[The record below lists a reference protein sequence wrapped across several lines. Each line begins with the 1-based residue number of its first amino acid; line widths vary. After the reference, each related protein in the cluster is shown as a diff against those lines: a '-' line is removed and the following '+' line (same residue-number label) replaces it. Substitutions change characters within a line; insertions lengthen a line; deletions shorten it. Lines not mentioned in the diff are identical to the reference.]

1 VGRFGF
7 IAKRFLQAIPMLL
20 SIVFVV
26 FLLLKV
32 TPGDP
37 ARNVAGLRA
46 SPEELAQVR
55 TELGIDRPI
64 LVQYWNYLSHAV
76 QGDLG
81 YSYKSRET
89 VTAMIG
95 ARLEATTWLVSV
107 AIVMVLLITI
117 PLAIIAA
124 TRQGQAIDHGIR
136 IAGLLGLSMP
146 AFWVGVM
153 LLLLIAL
160 PTGWFPAG
168 GFGET
173 PREHLRSVI
182 LPALTLAIGMA
193 PVPIRS
199 LRASIIAI
207 LGTDY
212 VATARSLGIP
222 AGRIIRRFVL
232 RNAAVPFI
240 TVFALEIGFL
250 LFGTAV
256 VETTFALPGVGQGLV
271 LAARGRDLPAIQGY
285 TLLFATLAVVV
296 YLLADILTALLD
308 PRVEIDS

>member
-1 VGRFGF
+1 MGRFGF
-7 IAKRFLQAIPMLL
+7 IARRFLQAIPMLL

-46 SPEELAQVR
+46 SPQELVQVR
-55 TELGIDRPI
+55 SELGIDRPM
-64 LVQYWNYLSHAV
+64 LVQYWSYLSHAV

-95 ARLEATTWLVSV
+95 ARLGATTWLVSV

-153 LLLLIAL
+153 LLLVIAL

-207 LGTDY
+207 LSTDY

-285 TLLFATLAVVV
+285 TLLYATLAVVV

>member
-1 VGRFGF
+1 
-7 IAKRFLQAIPMLL
+7 MLL

-95 ARLEATTWLVSV
+95 ARLAATAWLVSV

-124 TRQGQAIDHGIR
+124 TRQGHAIDHAIR

-168 GFGET
+168 GFGES

-207 LGTDY
+207 LATDY

-222 AGRIIRRFVL
+222 GGRIIRRFVL

-271 LAARGRDLPAIQGY
+271 FAARGRDLPAIQGY

>member
-1 VGRFGF
+1 MGRFGF

>member
-1 VGRFGF
+1 MGRFGF
-7 IAKRFLQAIPMLL
+7 IARRFLQAIPLLL

-64 LVQYWNYLSHAV
+64 LVQYWSYLSHAA

-81 YSYKSRET
+81 YSYKSRER

-95 ARLEATTWLVSV
+95 ARLGATAWLVSV

-168 GFGET
+168 GFGES

-207 LGTDY
+207 LDTDY

-222 AGRIIRRFVL
+222 AGRIIRRFVM

-285 TLLFATLAVVV
+285 TLLFAALAVVV

>member
-1 VGRFGF
+1 MGRFGF

-168 GFGET
+168 GFGES

>member
-1 VGRFGF
+1 MGRFGF

-64 LVQYWNYLSHAV
+64 LVQYWNCLSHAV

>member
-107 AIVMVLLITI
+107 AIVMVLLISI

>member
-7 IAKRFLQAIPMLL
+7 IAKRFLQAIPLLL

-26 FLLLKV
+26 FMLLKV

-55 TELGIDRPI
+55 AELGVDRPI
-64 LVQYWNYLSHAV
+64 MVQYWSYLDHAV
-76 QGDLG
+76 RGDLG
-81 YSYKSRET
+81 YSYKSRESVAT
-89 VTAMIG
+89 MIG
-95 ARLEATTWLVSV
+95 ARLEATAWLVSV

-117 PLAIIAA
+117 PLAVIGA
-124 TRQGQAIDHGIR
+124 TRQGKAVDHVIR

-168 GFGET
+168 GFGEST
-173 PREHLRSVI
+173 REHLRSVM

-207 LGTDY
+207 LSTDY
-212 VATARSLGIP
+212 VATAHSLGIP

>member
-107 AIVMVLLITI
+107 AIVMVLLISI

-168 GFGET
+168 GFGES

>member
-1 VGRFGF
+1 MGRFGF

-107 AIVMVLLITI
+107 AIVMVLLISI

>member
-1 VGRFGF
+1 
-7 IAKRFLQAIPMLL
+7 
-20 SIVFVV
+20 
-26 FLLLKV
+26 
-32 TPGDP
+32 
-37 ARNVAGLRA
+37 
-46 SPEELAQVR
+46 
-55 TELGIDRPI
+55 
-64 LVQYWNYLSHAV
+64 
-76 QGDLG
+76 
-81 YSYKSRET
+81 
-89 VTAMIG
+89 
-95 ARLEATTWLVSV
+95 
-107 AIVMVLLITI
+107 
-117 PLAIIAA
+117 
-124 TRQGQAIDHGIR
+124 
-136 IAGLLGLSMP
+136 MP

-168 GFGET
+168 GFGES
-173 PREHLRSVI
+173 PREHLQSVI

-199 LRASIIAI
+199 LRASVIAI
-207 LGTDY
+207 LATDY

-222 AGRIIRRFVL
+222 GGRIIRRFVL

-271 LAARGRDLPAIQGY
+271 LVARGRDLPAIQGY

-308 PRVEIDS
+308 PCVDEPGYDFNFCKSAPSIFFLTPLIAFLTKQSVDTVLITGCTTSGCVRASIVDASSYGYRVMVPEDCCGDAERGPHDSNLSDVGRRYANITDAREMMRYLAGLS

>member
-1 VGRFGF
+1 
-7 IAKRFLQAIPMLL
+7 MLL

-107 AIVMVLLITI
+107 AIVMVLLISI

-168 GFGET
+168 GFGES